1 MSILRFKKANCKN
14 CYKCIRNCPI
24 KAIELKDGQA
34 QVIEND
40 CVLCGKC
47 VLVCPQNAKE
57 VRNDVSAAKA
67 LIASGKNVFASI
79 APAFIASYGVSGI
92 DEFSS
97 YLKKLGFAGVSET
110 AQGAYVVK
118 SEYEKM
124 VENRT
129 EDVIISSC
137 CSTIVTL
144 IQKYHPSILK
154 YVAHVLSPMQTHAR
168 LIKEENPD
176 SYVVFIGPCISKK
189 HEAEAYSGY
198 VDCVLTFD
206 ELNDWFGE
214 ENIEL
219 PAAPEALD
227 STKYLSRFFPVSGG
241 ILKTM
246 KKDPAFSYITVDGM
260 ENCLEAIGE
269 LEKGNLKNCFIEMSA
284 CPGSC
289 INGPSIRRHKHSVL
303 SSKMRTENYASGHTE
318 QICYEKDYN
327 IKTDMDL
334 TKHISDERISV
345 VMPGEAQIEEILRK
359 MGKTKKEDELNCGTC
374 GYATCRD
381 KAVAVYFGKAEI
393 SMCLPYMMEKAAS
406 LSDKIIEVTPNAI
419 LTVDKDLKIRQI
431 NDACREMFGIA
442 DAKDVIGKDVSLLMS
457 ADNFLSVLG
466 GDERLITTK
475 EFMAEYNI
483 VADQT
488 FIYDAPNNIAICIMR
503 DITEREHILEKNR
516 EMKNEAASIADKVI
530 EKQMRVIQEIA
541 SLLGETTAETKI
553 ALTELKNS
561 ILEEDTIE
569 K

>member
-57 VRNDVSAAKA
+57 VRNDVSAARA
-67 LIASGKNVFASI
+67 LIASGKKVFASV
-79 APAFIASYGVSGI
+79 APAFIASYGFSGI
-92 DEFSS
+92 DEFSA
-97 YLKKLGFAGVSET
+97 YLKKLGFFDVSET

-124 VENRT
+124 VENRAQ
-129 EDVIISSC
+129 DVIISSC
-137 CSTIVTL
+137 CSTVVTM

-154 YVAHVLSPMQTHAR
+154 YVAPILSPMQTHAK
-168 LIKEENPD
+168 LIKEANPD
-176 SYVVFIGPCISKK
+176 AYVVFIGPCISKK
-189 HEAEAYSGY
+189 HEAQAYDGY

-206 ELNDWFGE
+206 ELNDWFSDE
-214 ENIEL
+214 EVEL

-246 KKDPAFSYITVDGM
+246 KKDPEFAYITVDGM

-269 LEKGNLKNCFIEMSA
+269 IEKGSLKNCFIEMSA

-303 SSKMRTENYASGHTE
+303 SSKMRTENYASGHAE
-318 QICYEKDYN
+318 HICYENDYN
-327 IKTDMDL
+327 ITSNIDL
-334 TKHISDERISV
+334 SKNISDERIHV
-345 VMPGEAQIEEILRK
+345 VMPGEAQIDEILRK

-406 LSDKIIEVTPNAI
+406 LSDKIIEATPNAI
-419 LTVDKDLKIRQI
+419 ITVDKELNIRQI
-431 NDACREMFGIA
+431 NDACLELFGIA
-442 DAKDVIGKDVSLLMS
+442 DAKDVIGKNVSMIMS
-457 ADNFLSVLG
+457 PDNFLSVLD

-475 EFMAEYNI
+475 EFLAEYNL
-483 VADQT
+483 VAEQT
-488 FIYDAPNNIAICIMR
+488 FIYDSPNGIAICIMR
-503 DITEREHILEKNR
+503 DVTEREHIMDKNR
-516 EMKNEAASIADKVI
+516 QMKNEAAGIADKVI
-530 EKQMRVIQEIA
+530 EKQMRIIQEIA

-561 ILEEDTIE
+561 ILAEENE
-569 K
+569 

>member
-67 LIASGKNVFASI
+67 LIASGKKVFASV
-79 APAFIASYGVSGI
+79 APAFIASYGFSGI
-92 DEFSS
+92 DEFSA
-97 YLKKLGFAGVSET
+97 YLKKLGFFDVSET

-124 VENRT
+124 VENRAQ
-129 EDVIISSC
+129 DVIISSC
-137 CSTIVTL
+137 CSTVVTM

-154 YVAHVLSPMQTHAR
+154 YVAPILSPMQTHAK
-168 LIKEENPD
+168 LIKEANPD
-176 SYVVFIGPCISKK
+176 AYVVFIGPCISKK
-189 HEAEAYSGY
+189 HEAESYSGY

-206 ELNDWFGE
+206 ELNDWFSDE
-214 ENIEL
+214 EVDL

-246 KKDPAFSYITVDGM
+246 KKDPEFAYITVDGM

-269 LEKGNLKNCFIEMSA
+269 IEKGSLKNCFIEMSA

-303 SSKMRTENYASGHTE
+303 SSKMRTENYASGHAE
-318 QICYEKDYN
+318 HICYENDYN
-327 IKTDMDL
+327 ITSNIDL
-334 TKHISDERISV
+334 SKNISDERIHV
-345 VMPGEAQIEEILRK
+345 VMPGEAQIDEILRK

-406 LSDKIIEVTPNAI
+406 LSDKIIEATPNAI
-419 LTVDKDLKIRQI
+419 ITVDKELNIRQI
-431 NDACREMFGIA
+431 NDACLELFGIA
-442 DAKDVIGKDVSLLMS
+442 DAKDVIGKNVSMIMS
-457 ADNFLSVLG
+457 ADNFLSVLD

-475 EFMAEYNI
+475 EFLAEYNL
-483 VADQT
+483 VAEQT
-488 FIYDAPNNIAICIMR
+488 FIYDSPNGIAICIMR
-503 DITEREHILEKNR
+503 DVTEREHIMDKNR
-516 EMKNEAASIADKVI
+516 QMKNEAAGIADKVI
-530 EKQMRVIQEIA
+530 EKQMRIIQEIA

-561 ILEEDTIE
+561 ILAEENE
-569 K
+569 